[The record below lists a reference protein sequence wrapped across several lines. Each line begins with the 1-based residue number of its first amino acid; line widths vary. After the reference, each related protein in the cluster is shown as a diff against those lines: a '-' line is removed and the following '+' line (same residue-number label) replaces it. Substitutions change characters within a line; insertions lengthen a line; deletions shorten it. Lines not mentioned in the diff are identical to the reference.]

1 MQPGLHIGP
10 LSGSKADAVLFFC
23 YLWRFPACLVL
34 PYPVVTLS
42 AAPQRGSM
50 LGLDACEFGGQVL
63 ELLWLTMCYR
73 GFLMDKRDLPVEEEE
88 DDRNLNYNPPAQKTL
103 REIQDL
109 DKDDESLVKYKQTLL
124 GTRPMMADFSGPN
137 IQVTKL
143 TLLFDE
149 PSGPATINL
158 TDVTMAKEK
167 TFALKEGVKYRL
179 KIHFKVNKEIVA
191 GLKYHHVSFRKGVKL
206 DKVSYMMGSFC
217 PRENE
222 HEFVFP
228 ADETPQGLVSR
239 GLYQIK
245 SHFTDDDKNT
255 YSDWDWNLDIKKDLD
270 E

>member
-1 MQPGLHIGP
+1 MLYF
-10 LSGSKADAVLFFC
+10 FFC
-23 YLWRFPACLVL
+23 YLWRFPSFPVL
-34 PYPVVTLS
+34 PKPVVTLS
-42 AAPQRGSM
+42 AAPQQTGSM

-73 GFLMDKRDLPVEEEE
+73 GFLIEKRELPLEEEE

-103 REIQDL
+103 QEIQDL

-124 GTRPMMADFSGPN
+124 GVRPMMADFSGPN
-137 IQVTKL
+137 VQVTKL

-149 PSGPATINL
+149 APGPITINL
-158 TDVTMAKEK
+158 TDVTSEKEQ
-167 TFALKEGVKYRL
+167 TFTLKEAVKYRL

-191 GLKYHHVSFRKGVKL
+191 GLKYHHVSFRKGLKM
-206 DKVSYMMGSFC
+206 DKVSYMMGSYC

-222 HEFVFP
+222 HEFVLP
-228 ADETPQGLVSR
+228 SEETPQGLVSR

-245 SHFTDDDKNT
+245 SHFTDDDKNI
-255 YSDWDWNLDIKKDLD
+255 YSAWDWNLEIKKDLD